1 MPSFS
6 IGIIKRKNCFSQF
19 ELCFET
25 QAGYLFSFYK
35 TLFTNFFQ
43 SSFSDGKL
51 ISSEL
56 YLFIKGLIFVVLSGF
71 FLFLHD
77 LTRLL
82 QHIESIYYLFYWWD
96 LLLLFCILANHENL
110 YMIHHNLVL
119 FYNIYSTISEH
130 NWRPN
135 YCLSLIP
142 NYFDT

>member
-35 TLFTNFFQ
+35 TLRAIVILFFSNFFQ
-43 SSFSDGKL
+43 SSFSDGNL

-56 YLFIKGLIFVVLSGF
+56 YLFIKGLIFIVLSGF

-82 QHIESIYYLFYWWD
+82 QHIESIYYLFYRRD
-96 LLLLFCILANHENL
+96 LLLLFCILANQENL
-110 YMIHHNLVL
+110 YMIHNNLVL

-130 NWRPN
+130 N
-135 YCLSLIP
+135 
-142 NYFDT
+142 

>member
-1 MPSFS
+1 MPSFP

-25 QAGYLFSFYK
+25 QAGYLSSFYK
-35 TLFTNFFQ
+35 TLRAIVILFFSNFFQ
-43 SSFSDGKL
+43 SFFSDGKL

-82 QHIESIYYLFYWWD
+82 QHIESIYYLF
-96 LLLLFCILANHENL
+96 LLMRFIAAFLYFSQSGESIYDPPQFGFIL
-110 YMIHHNLVL
+110 
-119 FYNIYSTISEH
+119 
-130 NWRPN
+130 
-135 YCLSLIP
+135 
-142 NYFDT
+142 